1 MIDSTATASAPAAP
15 PPVEMVNVQVDGVW
29 MKFPKGMRMIKALE
43 EAGKVVPHYCYHPKL
58 SSPGNCRMCLVE
70 MGMPARPAPGQTEV
84 EKDEHGFAKIAWMP
98 RPAISCANTVAEG
111 MGIRT
116 QSKLVEE
123 CRNGV
128 MEFLLINHPLDCP
141 ICDQAGE
148 CRLQEFSVDFG
159 RGQSRFQEVKVTKPK
174 RQDIGA
180 RIMLDDERC
189 IMCSR
194 CIRFSSEIA
203 DEDVLGF
210 TERGS
215 YTVLTTH
222 PGKRLDHNYSLNTVD
237 ICPVGALTSKDFRF
251 QMRVWFLK
259 ETKSFCTDCGRG
271 CNTII
276 GSREGVIYRQT
287 PRQND
292 DVNSTWMCD
301 AGRLNFHWVN
311 SDRRLLDPMV
321 KREKFHQVT
330 SWEDATHTAAL
341 ALQKLDPSQI
351 AIIGSGRMTNEE
363 LFMLRKLGR
372 ALKTAWIDIVP
383 RTGPGDNYLSPTDKN
398 PNTNGAKT
406 VLELHEPG
414 SKLGAIREKIA
425 SGEIKALIVWR
436 ENLLGQAGFTPE
448 ELAKLDLLVT
458 AHVTANPMA
467 DLAHVVLPTAA
478 WAEKRGSMINVTGR
492 LQRLNKATE
501 PPGQAKDDWEA
512 LRDLTQALTSS
523 NGLYLVED
531 VFKAMAA
538 EVPLFAELSLA
549 KIGDLGLPVLETTE
563 RIPLLEREAERK
575 AKGIIVG

>member
-1 MIDSTATASAPAAP
+1 MSDSTATASVPAAP

-43 EAGKVVPHYCYHPKL
+43 EAGKIIPHYCYHPKL

-70 MGMPARPAPGQTEV
+70 IGMPARPAPGQTEV
-84 EKDEHGFAKIAWMP
+84 EKDEFGFPKIAWMP
-98 RPAISCANTVAEG
+98 RPAISCANTVSEG

-123 CRNGV
+123 CRKGV

-180 RIMLDDERC
+180 RIVLDDERC

-222 PGKRLDHNYSLNTVD
+222 PDKRLDHNYSLNTVD

-259 ETKSFCTDCGRG
+259 ETKTFCTDCGRG
-271 CNTII
+271 CNTVI
-276 GSREGVIYRQT
+276 GSRENIIYRQT

-292 DVNSTWMCD
+292 EVNSTWMCD
-301 AGRLNFHWVN
+301 SGRLNFHWVN

-321 KREKFHQVT
+321 KREQFHQVT
-330 SWEDATHTAAL
+330 TWEVALQTAAL
-341 ALQKLDPSQI
+341 ALQKLQPSEI
-351 AIIGSGRMTNEE
+351 ALIGSGRMTNEE
-363 LFMLRKLGR
+363 LFMLRKLGQ
-372 ALKTAWIDIVP
+372 ALKTSWIDIVP
-383 RTGPGDNYLSPTDKN
+383 RPGQGDNYLSAADKN
-398 PNTNGAKT
+398 PNTNGAKAI
-406 VLELHEPG
+406 LELAEPG
-414 SKLGAIREKIA
+414 SKLPAIREKIA
-425 SGEIKALIVWR
+425 KGEIKAVIAWR
-436 ENLLGQAGFTPE
+436 ENLLGRAGFTAE
-448 ELAKLDLLVT
+448 ELARLDLLVA
-458 AHVTANPMA
+458 AHVLANPMA
-467 DLAHVVLPTAA
+467 ELAHVVLPTAA

-492 LQRLNKATE
+492 LQRLNKAVE
-501 PPGQAKDDWEA
+501 LPGHARDDWEA
-512 LRDLTQALTSS
+512 LRDLTQALTGA

-531 VFKAMAA
+531 VFKALAA
-538 EVPLFAELSLA
+538 EVPLFAGLSLA
-549 KIGDLGLPVLETTE
+549 KIGDLGVPLIKTNE

>member
-1 MIDSTATASAPAAP
+1 MSEPTAAPAATDAK
-15 PPVEMVNVQVDGVW
+15 PPVEMVNVQVDGEW

-70 MGMPARPAPGQTEV
+70 MGMPARPAPGQAEV
-84 EKDEHGFAKIAWMP
+84 EKDEFGFAKIQWIP
-98 RPAISCANTVAEG
+98 RPAISCANTVSEG

-116 QSKLVEE
+116 ASKMVEE
-123 CRNGV
+123 VRKGV

-148 CRLQEFSVDFG
+148 CRLQEFSVGFG
-159 RGQSRFQEVKVTKPK
+159 RGESRFQDEKVRKPK
-174 RQDIGA
+174 NQDIGA
-180 RIMLDDERC
+180 RIVLDDERC

-215 YTVLTTH
+215 HTVLTTH

-259 ETKSFCTDCGRG
+259 ETNSICTGCARG
-271 CNTII
+271 CNTGI
-276 GSREGVIYRQT
+276 GSREGVLYRQT

-292 DVNSTWMCD
+292 AVNSTWMCD
-301 AGRLNFHWVN
+301 HGRLDFHWVN

-321 KREKFHQVT
+321 REG
-330 SWEDATHTAAL
+330 ATHRVASWPQAVATAAE
-341 ALQKLDPSQI
+341 KLRGLRGDQI
-351 AIIGSGRMTNEE
+351 AVIGSGRMTNEE
-363 LFMLRKLGR
+363 LFMLRKLAA
-372 ALKTAWIDIVP
+372 ALKTEWIDIVP
-383 RTGPGDNYLSPTDKN
+383 RSGEPDNYLVSADRN
-398 PNTNGAKT
+398 PNTAGAKLIFT
-406 VLELHEPG
+406 DQPG
-414 SKLGAIREKIA
+414 AALATIRQKVDA
-425 SGEIKALIVWR
+425 GEIKAVVAWR
-436 ENLLGQAGFTPE
+436 ENLLKGAGFTAE
-448 ELAKLDLLVT
+448 ALGRLDFLLC
-458 AHVTANPMA
+458 AHVMANSSA
-467 DLAHVVLPTAA
+467 EHAHVVLPTAA
-478 WAEKRGSMINVTGR
+478 WAEKRGSMINATGR

-501 PPGQAKDDWEA
+501 PPAQARDDWEA
-512 LRDLTQALTSS
+512 LRDLTQALTGS

-538 EVPLFAELSLA
+538 EIGELAGLSLG
-549 KIGDLGLPVLETTE
+549 KIGDAGLPLLSPAET
-563 RIPLLEREAERK
+563 IPLLAREADRK
-575 AKGIIVG
+575 AKGVIVG